1 MAPAT
6 DTMDGAGQPAPEP
19 SASADVQTLVH
30 AYEQF
35 NTTGEIPV
43 EVFDPDVEFVQ
54 VEGFAGTGTN
64 KGVEGVRNVLSNLLA
79 AFESLKMRPRE
90 VLGERDGKVLM
101 LVALTVL
108 GRGSRIQVKETMFH
122 LWVMRDGRI
131 ARWQAFAE
139 EQPAR
144 EAFEDRT

>member
-1 MAPAT
+1 MLA
-6 DTMDGAGQPAPEP
+6 
-19 SASADVQTLVH
+19 
-30 AYEQF
+30 
-35 NTTGEIPV
+35 
-43 EVFDPDVEFVQ
+43 
-54 VEGFAGTGTN
+54 
-64 KGVEGVRNVLSNLLA
+64 NLLA

-122 LWVMRDGRI
+122 VWDMRDGRI

-139 EQPAR
+139 EEPAR
-144 EAFEDRT
+144 GVRTAA

>member
-1 MAPAT
+1 MA
-6 DTMDGAGQPAPEP
+6 GAAPEP
-19 SASADVQTLVH
+19 SRDVRTLLH

-43 EVFDPDVEFVQ
+43 EVFDPEVEFVQ

-64 KGVEGVRNVLSNLLA
+64 KGIDGVRKVLANLLD
-79 AFESLKMRPRE
+79 AFESLKMRPRG

-122 LWVMRDGRI
+122 IWDMRDGRI

-139 EQPAR
+139 EDLAR
-144 EAFEDRT
+144 ASFEQRA